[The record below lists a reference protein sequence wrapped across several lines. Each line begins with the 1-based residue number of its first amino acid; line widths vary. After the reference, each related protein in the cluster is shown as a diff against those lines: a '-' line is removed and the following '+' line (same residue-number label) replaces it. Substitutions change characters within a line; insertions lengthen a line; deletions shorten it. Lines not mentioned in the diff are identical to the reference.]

1 MRDEVFREYGIA
13 DGERNKYEIDHLV
26 PVELG
31 GANNIKNL
39 WPEPFDGEWGSAI
52 KDRLENNCTEW
63 CAQEKFR
70 CATLKSRF
78 AQIGLNSISAYSRTH
93 YEKTYPWRKH
103 YRF

>member
-52 KDRLENNCTEW
+52 KDRLENELHRMVCAGEISLRD
-63 CAQEKFR
+63 AQEQIRTNWIELYKR
-70 CATLKSRF
+70 VF
-78 AQIGLNSISAYSRTH
+78 AHSL
-93 YEKTYPWRKH
+93 
-103 YRF
+103 